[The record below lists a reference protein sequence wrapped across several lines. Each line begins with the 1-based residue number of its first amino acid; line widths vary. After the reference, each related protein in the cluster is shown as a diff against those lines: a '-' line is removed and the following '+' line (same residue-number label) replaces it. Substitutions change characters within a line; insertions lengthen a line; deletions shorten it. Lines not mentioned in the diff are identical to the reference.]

1 MTPRKRRCGAC
12 HSPHPRFRHFPRC
25 LGRLDTATRY
35 TGGETKRNS
44 AREEVKMG
52 EMPLGSC
59 RPTVD
64 RDANLV
70 EALRRHEAGAAEAL
84 IAAYGDRAY
93 RLAMRM
99 TGNRSD
105 AEEDVQDA
113 FWTVVQK
120 IETFRGDAAFGSWL
134 YRITA
139 NCGYTKLRVRRAR
152 HHETSLDES
161 SVMAMSMPR
170 PFRTG
175 PRVSRIRRFNSS
187 CGRC

>member
-1 MTPRKRRCGAC
+1 M
-12 HSPHPRFRHFPRC
+12 
-25 LGRLDTATRY
+25 
-35 TGGETKRNS
+35 
-44 AREEVKMG
+44 
-52 EMPLGSC
+52 
-59 RPTVD
+59 
-64 RDANLV
+64 
-70 EALRRHEAGAAEAL
+70 EALRRQEAGAAEAL

-105 AEEDVQDA
+105 AEEVVQDA

-152 HHETSLDES
+152 HHETSLDEGSVMVDKTSLDES

>member
-1 MTPRKRRCGAC
+1 
-12 HSPHPRFRHFPRC
+12 
-25 LGRLDTATRY
+25 
-35 TGGETKRNS
+35 
-44 AREEVKMG
+44 MG
-52 EMPLGSC
+52 EMPLGNC

-64 RDANLV
+64 RDADLV
-70 EALRRHEAGAAEAL
+70 EALRRQEAGAAEAL

-105 AEEDVQDA
+105 AEEVVQDA

-152 HHETSLDES
+152 HHETSLAEGSVMVDKTSLDES